1 MKLFSDLYEFIKPI
15 LLGLVIIFLLAFFLS
30 KCESWTSEDVTPVT
44 TINQKELI
52 KEIDSL
58 QEENKQIDS
67 STFYINKRLK
77 TDSANLAIQMN
88 RYKSKYT
95 KALSKIPDTLK
106 IYIKEMDAESSRKD
120 SIFATSSA
128 RKDSI
133 ISEKTKQNENLNSI
147 SSKKDSINAAKSDSI
162 AFLRKLI
169 KRKYWRGFSD
179 GVIVGSVGTGLIL
192 GGANTIRK
200 N

>member
-1 MKLFSDLYEFIKPI
+1 MKIFSDLYEFIKPI
-15 LLGLVIIFLLAFFLS
+15 LFGLAIIFFLAFFFS
-30 KCESWTSEDVTPVT
+30 TCESWTSEDPAPVT
-44 TINQKELI
+44 KIDQKKLY

-77 TDSANLAIQMN
+77 SDSANLAIQMI
-88 RYKSKYT
+88 RYKNKYL
-95 KALSKIPDTLK
+95 KALSIVPDTLK
-106 IYIKEMDAESSRKD
+106 IYIKEMDAECSRKD

-147 SSKKDSINAAKSDSI
+147 SSKKDSINAVKSDSI
-162 AFLRKLI
+162 ALLRKLI